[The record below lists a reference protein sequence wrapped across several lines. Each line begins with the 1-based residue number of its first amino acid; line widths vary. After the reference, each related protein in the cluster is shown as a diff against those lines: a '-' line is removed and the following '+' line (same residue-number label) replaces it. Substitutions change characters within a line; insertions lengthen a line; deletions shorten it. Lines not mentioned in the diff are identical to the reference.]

1 MRAVAVV
8 SLVGPGAMQVCEH
21 PEPEPGA
28 DQLLVDVHTAGVIFP
43 DVLMTRGAYQLKPP
57 LPFVGG
63 AQLAGTV
70 LTAPDGSGF
79 AAGQRVAG
87 FSMLGGFAERAVL
100 NPPLTVALPDEM
112 SWAEGAAAPT
122 NYLPADFVLAH
133 RARLAAGETVLVHGA
148 AGGVGLA
155 TVQLA
160 VALGARVIAV
170 VSTPEKA
177 AAARESGAHEV
188 ADPEGF
194 RDTVSAFTGGRGVD
208 VVVDPVGGARITDT
222 LRSLAPAGRGLVVG
236 FTGGEIPSVRVNRLL
251 LNNIEVV
258 GAAWGEWALRN
269 PGFVQQQWARLR
281 PRFVDG
287 SLRPRIGATFPL
299 EQTADALRVLDERRA
314 IGNVVVQVR

>member
-8 SLVGPGAMQVCEH
+8 SLSGPEAMEVGEH
-21 PEPEPGA
+21 PEPEPGP

-70 LTAPDGSGF
+70 LAAPADSGF

-100 NPPLTVALPDEM
+100 SPLLTVPLPDEM
-112 SWAEGAAAPT
+112 TWAEGAAAPT
-122 NYLPADFVLAH
+122 NYLTAEFALAN
-133 RARLAAGETVLVHGA
+133 RGRLATEETVLVHGA

-160 VALGARVIAV
+160 AAFGARVIAV
-170 VSTPEKA
+170 VSTPEKGE
-177 AAARESGAHEV
+177 AARDSGAHDIVEV
-188 ADPEGF
+188 DGF
-194 RDTVSAFTGGRGVD
+194 RASVLALTDGRGVD
-208 VVVDPVGGARITDT
+208 VLVDPVGGDRFTDS
-222 LRSLAPAGRGLVVG
+222 LRCLAPAGRLLVVG
-236 FTGGEIPSVRVNRLL
+236 FTGGEIPTVRVNRLL

-258 GAAWGEWALRN
+258 GAAWGEWALRH
-269 PGFVQQQWARLR
+269 PGFVQQQWTRLL
-281 PRFVDG
+281 PYFTDG

-299 EQTADALRVLDERRA
+299 E
-314 IGNVVVQVR
+314 